1 MFKKKDFLYVVVVF
15 YMLLKSFT
23 KHVVQNID
31 KYRKIKNKLTKKQM
45 S

>member
-1 MFKKKDFLYVVVVF
+1 MLKKKDFLYVVVVF

-23 KHVVQNID
+23 KQLVQNID